1 MNLRPYQQSAV
12 DAALAFMR
20 SSVEPVLIDAAPAA
34 GKSFMIGYAADELHR
49 ISKGKK
55 VLCLAPSAVLVKQ
68 NYEKFLLTGTRAS
81 IFSASAGSKST
92 RNHIVFATPLTVKNA
107 ISRFTNNYCAVI
119 VDEAHGLTPTIRDI
133 IDAMRAANP
142 MLRVLG
148 LTGTPYA
155 LGKGYIFRQWP
166 DLPDGAL
173 GRTNGDDNCR
183 DPYFV
188 KCVYSVS
195 AREMLDQGFITPM
208 IIAETGADGYD
219 TSGIELLP
227 NGTLDNGS
235 VERAFEGHGRKTAAI
250 VADVLHRT
258 QGRAGGVMWFAATI
272 AHAREIMASLPPN
285 NSAMVT
291 GDPTD
296 AKDRKRAVE
305 DYRSGKVRHIVSVG
319 TLTTGFDVA
328 HTATIALLRF
338 TESASLLTQIMGR
351 AWRLGER
358 EAGINDNAPP
368 KDDGWLLDYANNVP
382 KHFPDGDIYKPEIRA
397 TKAGGGGSELE
408 VICPDCNHAN
418 ITTLHKDAEG
428 FQIDA
433 NGYCLDT
440 FGERIETPHGPM
452 PGGNIRRCHGQ
463 LKTGPLGEY
472 TRCGYY
478 WTSKECEQCGEH
490 NDIAARFCRSC
501 KAELVDPNEKLVLEF
516 KALKRDPTQRQ
527 CDAVVSMVVTR
538 GISAKGNETLRADFV
553 TTHRQF
559 SIWLMPESR
568 SLQGQR
574 DYQRFMTATDNG
586 AIPPETVTYMKDAAS
601 GFYRVLGFEQAAD
614 VEPDPGYRELIRKT
628 A

>member
-1 MNLRPYQQSAV
+1 
-12 DAALAFMR
+12 MR

-34 GKSFMIGYAADELHR
+34 GKSFLIGYIADELHR

-68 NYEKFLLTGTRAS
+68 NFEKFLLTGTRAS

-92 RNHIVFATPLTVKNA
+92 RHHIVFATPLTVKNA

-166 DLPDGAL
+166 DAPDGTL
-173 GRTNGDDNCR
+173 GRINGDDNCR

-208 IIAETGADGYD
+208 VIAETGADGYD

-227 NGTLDNGS
+227 NGTLDHGS

-258 QGRAGGVMWFAATI
+258 QGRAGGVMWFAATV
-272 AHAREIMASLPPN
+272 AHAREIMASLPPQ

-291 GDPTD
+291 GDPAD

-368 KDDGWLLDYANNVP
+368 KDDGWLLDYAGNTA
-382 KHFPDGDIYKPEIRA
+382 KHFPDGGDIYKPEIRA
-397 TKAGGGGSELE
+397 TKAGGGGAELE

-472 TRCGYY
+472 VRCGYY

-501 KAELVDPNEKLVLEF
+501 KAELVDPNEKLTIEY

-527 CDAVVSMVVTR
+527 VDAVVSMVATR
-538 GISAKGNETLRADFV
+538 GISARGNETLRADFV
-553 TTHRQF
+553 TSHRQF

-574 DYQRFMTATDNG
+574 DYQRFMAATDNG
-586 AIPPETVTYMKDAAS
+586 AIPPETIAYRKDAAS
-601 GFYRVLGFEQAAD
+601 GFYRVLGFDAPVDAAP
-614 VEPDPGYRELIRKT
+614 EPIMRKV

>member
-1 MNLRPYQQSAV
+1 MQLRPYQKAAT
-12 DAALAFMR
+12 DAALSFMR
-20 SSVEPVLIDAAPAA
+20 GSVEPCLIDAAPAA
-34 GKSFMIGYAADELHR
+34 GKSFMIGYVADELHR

-68 NYEKFLLTGTRAS
+68 NYEKFLLTGNRAS

-92 RNHIVFATPLTVKNA
+92 RQHVIFATPLTVKNA
-107 ISRFTNNYCAVI
+107 ISRFTKNYCAVI
-119 VDEAHGLTPTIRDI
+119 IDEAHGLTPTIRDI
-133 IDAMRAANP
+133 IEAMRAANP

-155 LGKGYIFRQWP
+155 LGKGYIFREGP
-166 DLPDGAL
+166 D
-173 GRTNGDDNCR
+173 GRTNGDDTCR

-188 KCVYSVS
+188 KCVYAVS

-208 IIAETGADGYD
+208 IVAETGAENYD
-219 TSGIELLP
+219 TSDIELLP
-227 NGTLDNGS
+227 NGTLDHGS

-250 VADVLHRT
+250 VADVMHRT
-258 QGRAGGVMWFAATI
+258 QGRHGGVMWFAATV
-272 AHAREIMASLPPN
+272 AHAREIMASLPPS

-291 GDPTD
+291 GEPAD
-296 AKDRKRAVE
+296 AKARKHAVD

-328 HTATIALLRF
+328 HTATIALLRY
-338 TESASLLTQIMGR
+338 TDSASLLTQIMGR

-358 EAGINDNAPP
+358 EAGINEYAPP
-368 KDDGWLLDYANNVP
+368 KEDGWLMDYASNVA

-397 TKAGGGGSELE
+397 TKGASGGSELE
-408 VICPDCNHAN
+408 AICPDCNHTN
-418 ITTLHKDAEG
+418 ITTLHKDADG

-440 FGERIETPHGPM
+440 FGDRIETPYGPM

-463 LKTGPLGEY
+463 LRTGPMGEY
-472 TRCGYY
+472 TRCGYF
-478 WTSKECEQCGEH
+478 WSSKECEQCGEH

-501 KAELVDPNEKLVLEF
+501 KAELVDPNEKLSIEF
-516 KALKRDPTQRQ
+516 RQLKRDPTQRQ
-527 CDAVVSMVVTR
+527 VDAVVSMTVAQGT
-538 GISAKGNETLRADFV
+538 SAKGNTTLRADFV

-574 DYQRFMTATDNG
+574 DYQRFMAATDNG
-586 AIPPETVTYMKDAAS
+586 DLPPDTITYLKDAAS
-601 GFYRVLGFEQAAD
+601 GFYRVLGFGDAVD
-614 VEPDPGYRELIRKT
+614 VAPEPGYRELLKAR